1 MLTTAAVATV
11 LRKGHLTMNNKINI
25 AFLGGDRR
33 QYCTASM
40 LNGEKYNIGVWGLDF
55 VENTS
60 EHIRIS
66 DTVEE
71 ALGGADCVVFPL
83 PSTMDGINLHTPQL
97 RSGIKIRLSEIL
109 KRIEKG
115 RTVIGGRI
123 PTDFKEVAAEK
134 GIIVVDYYESEA
146 FQIENA
152 YLTAEAALSIAMNQL
167 NRTIKESSF
176 AILGYG
182 RIAKHLAALLRHFG
196 AEVTVFARRQSE
208 LVWAES
214 IGCKTR
220 RIDTSKDKCFF
231 GLLEGF
237 DVIYNTIP
245 VRILTSDILE
255 EIGCKTFIID
265 LASVPGGVDICAARS
280 LGSNVLWATSLPG
293 KYAPE
298 SAGRLIAHSIEEAL
312 SEEVEQ

>member
-1 MLTTAAVATV
+1 
-11 LRKGHLTMNNKINI
+11 MNKKINI

-40 LNGEKYNIGVWGLDF
+40 LNGEKYDVSLWGLDF

-60 EHIRIS
+60 EHIRVS
-66 DTVEE
+66 DSCDE
-71 ALGGADCVVFPL
+71 AIGIADCVVFPL

-97 RSGIKIRLSEIL
+97 SSGRKIKLTEIL
-109 KRIEKG
+109 KGIGQG
-115 RTVIGGRI
+115 RTVIGGKI
-123 PTDFKEVAAEK
+123 PADFKEEAEQK
-134 GIIVVDYYESEA
+134 GIRVVDYYESED

-167 NRTIKESSF
+167 NRTIRASRF

-208 LVWAES
+208 LVWAGS
-214 IGCKTR
+214 IGCGTK
-220 RIDTSKDKCFF
+220 RIDTSKDRCFS
-231 GLLEGF
+231 GVLEGF

-245 VRILTSDILE
+245 VRILTSDILC
-255 EIGCKTFIID
+255 EIGSKTFIID
-265 LASVPGGVDICAARS
+265 LASVPGGVDICAART

-298 SAGRLIAHSIEEAL
+298 SAGRLIADSIERVL
-312 SEEVEQ
+312 SEGVWQ